1 MSEIYWLTRLSGF
14 KAIAIILLVL
24 SIIAVVVAAYW
35 YANTSENYMEKEREA
50 LMTLIRK
57 WKATWVCSLLF
68 GILGVIFIP
77 TQREILLIYGLGST
91 IDYVKSN
98 DKAKQLPDKVV
109 NALTRYVDSIEK
121 ENKDNSNN

>member
-1 MSEIYWLTRLSGF
+1 MNEIYWLTRLSGF

-24 SIIAVVVAAYW
+24 SIIAVIVAAIW
-35 YANTSENYMEKEREA
+35 YANTSEDYMKEERDA

-68 GILGVIFIP
+68 GIRGVIFIP
-77 TQREILLIYGLGST
+77 TQREILFIYGLGST

-98 DKAKQLPDKVV
+98 DKAKQLPDKAVD
-109 NALTRYVDSIEK
+109 ALTRYLDEIANDEK
-121 ENKDNSNN
+121 KKQ

>member
-1 MSEIYWLTRLSGF
+1 MNEIYWLTRLSGF

-24 SIIAVVVAAYW
+24 SIIAVIVAAIW
-35 YANTSENYMEKEREA
+35 YANTSVDYMKEERDA

-98 DKAKQLPDKVV
+98 DKAKQLPDKAVD
-109 NALTRYVDSIEK
+109 ALTRYLDEIAKDEK
-121 ENKDNSNN
+121 KKH